1 MAQELVALGYFVS
14 TVRPLAMDNR
24 TIGRGMAIM
33 LTVTGLAHFIF
44 PAPLDGIVPA
54 FLPGEPR
61 LWTYISGVAELV
73 VAAMLFVP
81 MDKSF
86 AGKPIR
92 LWGVYSA
99 AALFLAVYPANIN
112 MAIEWSSRPMPEPL
126 FAIARLPLQFG
137 LFYWCWALAKAMK
150 QPRA

>member
-1 MAQELVALGYFVS
+1 ME
-14 TVRPLAMDNR
+14 NR

-33 LTVTGLAHFIF
+33 LTFTGFAHFIF
-44 PAPLDGIVPA
+44 PAPLDRIIPS

-61 LWTYISGVAELV
+61 LWTYLSGVAELA
-73 VAAMLFVP
+73 VAAALIAP
-81 MDKSF
+81 MDKKF

-112 MAIEWSSRPMPEPL
+112 MAIAWSDRPMPEPL
-126 FAIARLPLQFG
+126 FAYARLPLQFG

-150 QPRA
+150 EPKA